1 MRELRGAFGLLQN
14 AVSVVLWS
22 FGTMWIGAKSLWRA
36 GVLLFRW
43 RQIGAEV
50 RLCGRR
56 HQVPLYG
63 LWDCGCGSRF
73 EGWAFARCAI
83 CHESAAYVP
92 CHECGLPVR
101 NPFLP

>member
-1 MRELRGAFGLLQN
+1 MRELRTAFGLLRN
-14 AVSVVLWS
+14 VTWLALWS
-22 FGTMWIGAKSLWRA
+22 LGTMWVGVKSLWRA
-36 GVLLFRW
+36 GVLLLRW
-43 RQIGAEV
+43 KQIGAEV

-63 LWDCGCGSRF
+63 LWNCGCGSRF

-83 CHESAAYVP
+83 CRESAAYVP
-92 CHECGLPVR
+92 CPECGLPVR